1 MPYVI
6 IHEAHGVLVKWW
18 GHASSADVVRMQEQ
32 AHANPN
38 YDQFRYS
45 IHDFSECVGFSCDL
59 ADMEYSAAID
69 AAAARI
75 NQRVKV
81 AVVTNL
87 PEVLQAAQA
96 YWDNGLSPYPI
107 RTFSTLEDARTWV
120 AVAP

>member
-1 MPYVI
+1 MPYAI
-6 IHEAHGVLVKWW
+6 IHEAQGILVKWR

-38 YDQFRYS
+38 YERFRYS